1 MLELA
6 SVAIIYLSRPGG
18 TFAKLVEET
27 FVRVFKLLFC
37 SSDANNQS

>member
-6 SVAIIYLSRPGG
+6 SVAIIYPGPAER
-18 TFAKLVEET
+18 FAKLVGET
-27 FVRVFKLLFC
+27 FDRVVKLLFC